1 MQKTEIK
8 GIVKAGEGVLLNV
21 DAESL
26 ANYKKRK
33 LKELKINRLEEEVG
47 ELKSMLTEVMTILMG
62 INK

>member
-8 GIVKAGEGVLLNV
+8 GIVKAREGVLLNV

-33 LKELKINRLEEEVG
+33 LKEQKINRLEEEVG
-47 ELKSMLTEVMTILMG
+47 ELKAMITEVMTILKG